1 MTTLDN
7 ITGHLKSDSK
17 LSEVLALAPISKPT
31 ANDDIYFVLLRS
43 IVEQQVSVK
52 AAATIWGRFLTL
64 FEDYPH
70 PDLVLAFTGD
80 ELNAVG
86 LSFQKA
92 GYLQNIARFAKEQDL
107 SAPYIHALSDEE
119 VVKHVTQI
127 KGVGKWTAEMILM
140 FALNRPNVFPVD
152 DLVIRNAMIK
162 LYGITSEKR
171 QLYQDLE
178 AIAEAWSPYR
188 SYACYSLWNWYDKS

>member
-171 QLYQDLE
+171 QL
-178 AIAEAWSPYR
+178 
-188 SYACYSLWNWYDKS
+188 